1 MPIYYYWGDDEFSLA
16 KAVDSLRSR
25 TVDPN
30 WASFNYT
37 QYPPDRPDTIIEAL
51 NQAMTPPF
59 GCGDRL
65 VWLAD
70 TTLGQNCSEELL
82 AELERTFPTLPEN
95 SVLLLTSRSKAD
107 GRLKSTKLLQKYA
120 DIREFALI
128 PPWETSKLVQ
138 QVQKVA
144 QEVGLKLTQ
153 SSVNAIAD
161 AVGNNTRQLYNEL
174 TKLRLYAGDTTK
186 PLDVDIVAR
195 LVEAN
200 AQTSLDLV
208 KAISTGDTA
217 KSLTLVAQL
226 LNRNEP
232 ALRIVATLV
241 GQFRTWLWV
250 KIITETRERD
260 RQVIAQAAEISNPN
274 RVYFLQQEVQ
284 FLGVQQLA
292 STLPVLL
299 ELELSLKQGKEEMT
313 VLQTKV
319 IELCQIF
326 L

>member
-1 MPIYYYWGDDEFSLA
+1 MPIYYYWGDDEFAIA

-25 TVDPN
+25 SIDPN

-37 QYPPDRPDTIIEAL
+37 QYSPDTIIEAL

-82 AELERTFPTLPEN
+82 AELERTFPALPEN

-128 PPWETSKLVQ
+128 PPWETNKLLQ
-138 QVQKVA
+138 QVQKA
-144 QEVGLKLTQ
+144 AEEVGVKLTQ
-153 SSVNAIAD
+153 KSINVLAES
-161 AVGNNTRQLYNEL
+161 VGNNTRQLYNEL
-174 TKLRLYAGDTTK
+174 EKLRLYGGDTAK

-200 AQTSLDLV
+200 SQTSLDLV
-208 KAISTGDTA
+208 KAISTGNTA

-226 LNRNEP
+226 LNHNEP

-250 KIITETRERD
+250 KIMTETGERD
-260 RQVIAQAAEISNPN
+260 RKVIAQAAEISNPN

-284 FLGVQQLA
+284 YLGVQQLA

-299 ELELSLKQGKEEMT
+299 ELELSLKQGGEEMT
-313 VLQTKV
+313 RLQIKI

-326 L
+326 LKV

>member
-1 MPIYYYWGDDEFSLA
+1 MPIYYYWGDDEFTIA
-16 KAVDSLRSR
+16 KAVEQLRNR
-25 TVDPN
+25 IDPN

-37 QYPPDRPDTIIEAL
+37 QYPADATVEGL

-70 TTLGQNCSEELL
+70 TNLGQNCSEDLL
-82 AELERTFPTLPEN
+82 VELERTFPALPEN
-95 SVLLLTSRSKAD
+95 SVLLLTSTNKAD

-128 PPWETSKLVQ
+128 PPWETSKLFQ

-144 QEVGLKLTQ
+144 QEVGVKLTQ
-153 SSVNAIAD
+153 ASVNAISE

-174 TKLRLYAGDTTK
+174 EKLRLYAGDTK
-186 PLDVDIVAR
+186 AALDIDVVSR
-195 LVEAN
+195 LIEAN
-200 AQTSLDLV
+200 SQTSLDLV
-208 KAISTGDTA
+208 KAIASGNIA
-217 KSLTLVAQL
+217 KSLTLIAQL

-232 ALRIVATLV
+232 ALRIVATLI

-250 KIITETRERD
+250 KIATDTGERD
-260 RQVIAQAAEISNPN
+260 KKVIAQAAEISNPN

-284 FLGVQQLA
+284 TLSVQQLA

-299 ELELSLKQGKEEMT
+299 ALELSLKQGGEEKA
-313 VLQTKV
+313 VLQTKI

-326 L
+326 SQR